1 MDQILCWT
9 ENFPIAKARDANAH
23 SRLEMQCLFLCQ
35 KHIIKWH
42 SFVQSGSSS
51 SSSDGEDMRDEIKKQ
66 YKMIREEKF
75 QERKLERQQER
86 LGLSEPRFLALKPG
100 QKFQMFKPKNDDD
113 GDGNQVP
120 KKKLAKYYFLSP
132 KFKRIKVFLI
142 IAILR
147 ASLGDRLQL
156 DEDVGRVKLAPSAGS
171 REMTFTLQQ
180 SQRVLKAREDAK
192 QHHEERR
199 KIIRSANHLKTRGGR
214 GRGRG
219 RGRF

>member
-1 MDQILCWT
+1 
-9 ENFPIAKARDANAH
+9 
-23 SRLEMQCLFLCQ
+23 
-35 KHIIKWH
+35 
-42 SFVQSGSSS
+42 
-51 SSSDGEDMRDEIKKQ
+51 MRDEIKKQ

-132 KFKRIKVFLI
+132 KLKKDFSSYNTT
-142 IAILR
+142 IAFLR